1 MEETNLIKSKQRI
14 NELGEVFTPLK
25 TVNLMLDQPEIKAK
39 IEELTATFLEPAAGE
54 GAFLV
59 ELLRRKMEVALKQ
72 SENINDYNDKSLIAL
87 STLYGI
93 ELMEDNMEVLV
104 MRMYRQFAESYNKG
118 MFMLGGQPDKK
129 VLDSAIVIIQANMVQ
144 GNALTKLNAS
154 GEPLIFSEWK
164 LLPKARKDAR
174 QKVQRLEY
182 TFQDILDGNEESDG
196 KINKE
201 VAEDIDLLSF
211 LDEDYDPEKDVEDKK
226 VNYLPV
232 KITEVYKK
240 LTDE

>member
-1 MEETNLIKSKQRI
+1 M
-14 NELGEVFTPLK
+14 
-25 TVNLMLDQPEIKAK
+25 
-39 IEELTATFLEPAAGE
+39 
-54 GAFLV
+54 
-59 ELLRRKMEVALKQ
+59 
-72 SENINDYNDKSLIAL
+72 
-87 STLYGI
+87 
-93 ELMEDNMEVLV
+93 
-104 MRMYRQFAESYNKG
+104 
-118 MFMLGGQPDKK
+118 
-129 VLDSAIVIIQANMVQ
+129 
-144 GNALTKLNAS
+144 
-154 GEPLIFSEWK
+154 IFSEWK

>member
-1 MEETNLIKSKQRI
+1 
-14 NELGEVFTPLK
+14 
-25 TVNLMLDQPEIKAK
+25 
-39 IEELTATFLEPAAGE
+39 
-54 GAFLV
+54 
-59 ELLRRKMEVALKQ
+59 MEVALKQ

-104 MRMYRQFAESYNKG
+104 MRMYRQFTESYNKG
-118 MFMLGGQPDKK
+118 MFMLGGQPDKQ